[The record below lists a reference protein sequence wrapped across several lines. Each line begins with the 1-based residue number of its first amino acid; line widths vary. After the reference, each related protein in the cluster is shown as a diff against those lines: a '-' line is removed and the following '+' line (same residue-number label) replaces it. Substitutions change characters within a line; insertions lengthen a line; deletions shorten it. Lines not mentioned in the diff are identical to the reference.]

1 MPKVAIRG
9 VAAGPN
15 GVMRKGHVIE
25 VGPLAAKRLIRER
38 QAVEHTGP
46 LPKGQTEVPKF
57 FDNDKDE
64 KQWLKEV
71 EARESAAT
79 DGSEQEN
86 A

>member
-9 VAAGPN
+9 VMAGPS
-15 GVMRKGHVIE
+15 GVFRKGSVIE
-25 VGPLAAKRLIRER
+25 VGPLTAKRLIRER
-38 QAVEHTGP
+38 QAEASDGT
-46 LPKGQTEVPKF
+46 LPKGQTTVPKF

-71 EARESAAT
+71 EAREAAET
-79 DGSEQEN
+79 DGSNQEN